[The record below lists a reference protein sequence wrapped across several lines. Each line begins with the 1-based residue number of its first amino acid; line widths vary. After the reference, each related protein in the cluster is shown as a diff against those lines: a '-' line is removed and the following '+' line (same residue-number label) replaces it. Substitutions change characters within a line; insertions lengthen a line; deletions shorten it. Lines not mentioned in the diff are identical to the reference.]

1 MISKDPLSL
10 LLERLIKAHEAYYD
24 IQRDFSMGDF
34 TFDALAQL
42 HSDTSQY
49 VLVKRAKLWEAH
61 THEYRF
67 FLCADILDET
77 YLDELLDFMIQN
89 AIDLVQ
95 AEPNHMT
102 SYVSLVILSR
112 QACSDVRRKII
123 RTRWRKNLKFGFGG
137 WIDLRLALVVL
148 GDHQIYT
155 NGQGKEMRSVLKANL
170 RLSDTVE
177 PSSIE

>member
-61 THEYRF
+61 THE
-67 FLCADILDET
+67 
-77 YLDELLDFMIQN
+77 
-89 AIDLVQ
+89 
-95 AEPNHMT
+95 
-102 SYVSLVILSR
+102 
-112 QACSDVRRKII
+112 
-123 RTRWRKNLKFGFGG
+123 
-137 WIDLRLALVVL
+137 
-148 GDHQIYT
+148 
-155 NGQGKEMRSVLKANL
+155 
-170 RLSDTVE
+170 
-177 PSSIE
+177 